1 ESVRGALRRTISKLY
16 GGPEG
21 KLKVITLHPEV
32 EQALAESM
40 QKTQNGSYPVL
51 KPEVTQRVFDSL
63 TPLVERM
70 AMMGVQPVVLCS
82 SKVRLLFRRL
92 TERYLPNLVVLA
104 YGELLPDLEVESVGT
119 VMLK

>member
-1 ESVRGALRRTISKLY
+1 
-16 GGPEG
+16 
-21 KLKVITLHPEV
+21 
-32 EQALAESM
+32 
-40 QKTQNGSYPVL
+40 
-51 KPEVTQRVFDSL
+51 
-63 TPLVERM
+63 M